1 MKKKNSDQERGVIVH
16 GGSYSQSSF
25 AIGEYSRRA
34 VSELN
39 ALAESSAP
47 TASDINLRVWKQ
59 TEILTK
65 MGDSVIASVIDAI
78 EATNKDKDL
87 DLELVADRKMRLF
100 GRILKIQK
108 TIAEMTSLQT
118 FDRQKEVVKLGI
130 AAEALLAK
138 NADADTIKSAIA
150 DNAFDRAMV
159 RED

>member
-1 MKKKNSDQERGVIVH
+1 MAKTNKEEGVIVH

-34 VSELN
+34 VNDLKAVAENSCSTADEVN
-39 ALAESSAP
+39 A
-47 TASDINLRVWKQ
+47 RVWKQ
-59 TEILTK
+59 TDILTR
-65 MGDSVIASVIDAI
+65 MADGVIQSVMDALTAI
-78 EATNKDKDL
+78 NNEPDL
-87 DLELVADRKMRLF
+87 DAELVADRKMRLF
-100 GRILKIQK
+100 NRVLKIQK
-108 TIAEMTSLQT
+108 TIAEMTNLQT
-118 FDRQKEVVKLGI
+118 FERMKEVAKLGI

>member
-1 MKKKNSDQERGVIVH
+1 MKKTDADKKQGVIVH

-39 ALAESSAP
+39 ALAETSAP
-47 TASDINLRVWKQ
+47 TASDVNLRVWKQ

-65 MGDSVIASVIDAI
+65 MGDSVIQSVIDAI
-78 EATNKDKDL
+78 EATNNDKELSL
-87 DLELVADRKMRLF
+87 DLIADRKMRLF
-100 GRILKIQK
+100 NRILKIQK
-108 TIAEMTSLQT
+108 TIAEMTNVQT
-118 FDRQKEVVKLGI
+118 FERQKEVVKLGI

-150 DNAFDRAMV
+150 DSAFDLSLKK
-159 RED
+159 E